1 MMAKV
6 NPAGGEFLTRKGKQ
20 TQQAIIDAVVALI
33 RSKGFAETTVK
44 DICAEAGVG
53 VGTFYHYFQS
63 KVEVLLS
70 FIGEENAELL
80 AFYAQ
85 TDKTSYGDAILAVMN
100 RYLDLYFIKGPELVA
115 QIYSTFLFSE
125 IKLAGNLLENSLYK
139 ILMDALEKGQQSGEF
154 SDQIS
159 VEILCN
165 TFIGTCFFFTS
176 LWCNEAQTYDIRA
189 VVNQHFPQLIR
200 LVSAK

>member
-70 FIGEENAELL
+70 FIGEENDELL

-139 ILMDALEKGQQSGEF
+139 LLMDALEKGQQSGEF

-165 TFIGTCFFFTS
+165 TFIGTWFFFTS